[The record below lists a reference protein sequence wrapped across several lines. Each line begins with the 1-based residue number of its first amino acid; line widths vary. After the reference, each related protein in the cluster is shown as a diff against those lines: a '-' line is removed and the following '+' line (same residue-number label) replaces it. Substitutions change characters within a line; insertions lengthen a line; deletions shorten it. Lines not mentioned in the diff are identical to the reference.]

1 VFTVKISFPNDNLV
15 IYFFMYSK
23 NILFPLKAK
32 NKLALSHLFTQNND
46 IGSPKDSK
54 TLTLQK
60 GVLIVF
66 IYFFTVK

>member
-1 VFTVKISFPNDNLV
+1 
-15 IYFFMYSK
+15 MYSK

-46 IGSPKDSK
+46 IGTPKDSK